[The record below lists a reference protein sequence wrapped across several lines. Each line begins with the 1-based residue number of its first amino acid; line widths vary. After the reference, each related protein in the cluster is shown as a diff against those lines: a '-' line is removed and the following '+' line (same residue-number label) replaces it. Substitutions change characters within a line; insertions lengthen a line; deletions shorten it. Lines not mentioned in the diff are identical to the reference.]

1 MSNLDVRLNKQNVK
15 LKFSATLKWTFLL
28 GVGGKRGWVSELYTL
43 CKTLIDDGAVTSHG
57 SKKEGRGVRTPCC
70 MLCKIRLDDGML
82 PSHSSVCVCVYSLSA
97 AAGIW
102 TLFP

>member
-1 MSNLDVRLNKQNVK
+1 MSNLDVVRLNKQNVK
-15 LKFSATLKWTFLL
+15 LKFNATLKWTFLL

-57 SKKEGRGVRTPCC
+57 SKKEGGGSELLAACSARYCWMMACFHRTA
-70 MLCKIRLDDGML
+70 
-82 PSHSSVCVCVYSLSA
+82 VCVCVYSLSA

-102 TLFP
+102 TPYP